1 MSESEMGCTWG
12 TVDGGNAPVQ
22 LIYCKWKSHRKWED
36 LLIQCYQ
43 VLQLPPQKRWI
54 HAGEVFSEVKLTLTW
69 WFKRWP
75 CEETVKTPLLKLTCL
90 HLKMDGW
97 NTRFLLGPGLFSG
110 VMLLSVSVDSID
122 MCLKQTPYAAERI
135 YAGFTPLIPWLVFP
149 LLLVTAPWESRWF
162 VGVRSSTGKDL
173 QFIPYLPRFY
183 RFAKGRT
190 EGLEGLS
197 SW

>member
-1 MSESEMGCTWG
+1 MGTSS
-12 TVDGGNAPVQ
+12 D
-22 LIYCKWKSHRKWED
+22 S
-36 LLIQCYQ
+36 
-43 VLQLPPQKRWI
+43 VLSGSATSPPKKRWI
-54 HAGEVFSEVKLTLTW
+54 HAGEVNLTLTW

-75 CEETVKTPLLKLTCL
+75 CEETVETPFLKLTCL

-97 NTRFLLGPGLFSG
+97 NSRFLLGPGLFSG

-162 VGVRSSTGKDL
+162 VGVQSSTGKDL
-173 QFIPYLPRFY
+173 QFSLPRGGLKDWRAY
-183 RFAKGRT
+183 HPGRILDT
-190 EGLEGLS
+190 WIPAGMSLVLCK
-197 SW
+197 WIIHYI